1 MVMTMTFDP
10 MAHPRSGNGQFS
22 EKLGSDPEV
31 GLAYSEGG
39 HGFPAPQADRLD
51 KVAVAVDAVAAG
63 CETPDSIAE
72 SLGMTQ
78 SRNGHMYGDAAGYLG
93 LVEVINENPKHYGL
107 TPLGEQF
114 IDMEP
119 DQRSAMLNTLVAD
132 TDIVQ
137 TYNDRG
143 DDGVEELLEERGYS
157 GETVSRRA
165 QTAASW
171 AKHVEGAERL
181 DLTAE
186 INATRERAVEAAK
199 KVESKRQEAQPE
211 ICMNCFTQK
220 SVTGACMC
228 PPD

>member
-1 MVMTMTFDP
+1 MTMTFDP
-10 MAHPRSGNGQFS
+10 MAHPRSGNGQFAD
-22 EKLGSDPEV
+22 KLGSDPEV
-31 GLAYSEGG
+31 ALAYTEGG
-39 HGFPAPQADRLD
+39 NGFPAPQADRLD

-107 TPLGEQF
+107 TALGEQF
-114 IDMEP
+114 IEMEP

-132 TDIVQ
+132 SDIVQ

-143 DDGVEELLEERGYS
+143 DGGVEELLEERGYS
-157 GETVSRRA
+157 GETVTRRA

-181 DLTAE
+181 DLADE
-186 INATRERAVEAAK
+186 IDATRERAIEAAK
-199 KVESKRQEAQPE
+199 KVERKREATQPE
-211 ICMNCFTQK
+211 VCPDCFMQK
-220 SVTGACMC
+220 SVDGSCMC
-228 PPD
+228 M